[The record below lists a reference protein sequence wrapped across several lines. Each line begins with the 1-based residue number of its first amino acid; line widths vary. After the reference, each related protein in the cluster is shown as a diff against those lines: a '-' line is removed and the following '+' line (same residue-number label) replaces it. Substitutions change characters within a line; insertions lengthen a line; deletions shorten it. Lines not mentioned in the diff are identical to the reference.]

1 MRLSG
6 GGSYATADG
15 DAETWVSTWA
25 ALSGTVRAQAGKC
38 AAEGRAVS
46 ARDAFLRAA
55 GYFGTALVAVD
66 GCADPEARLG
76 ELFTEHR
83 DCFDRFAAA
92 WDPPAERVAI
102 PYEGI
107 SLAGLPR
114 QPAGPFRSTADGEQ
128 RVFDWLDA
136 RLDSGPRARG

>member
-76 ELFTEHR
+76 GLFTEHR
-83 DCFDRFAAA
+83 DCFDRFTAA
-92 WDPPAERVAI
+92 WDPPPSGSR
-102 PYEGI
+102 
-107 SLAGLPR
+107 SLRRDLAAGLPR
-114 QPAGPFRSTADGEQ
+114 QPAGPFRSTADGQQ

-136 RLDSGPRARG
+136 RLALGPRARG